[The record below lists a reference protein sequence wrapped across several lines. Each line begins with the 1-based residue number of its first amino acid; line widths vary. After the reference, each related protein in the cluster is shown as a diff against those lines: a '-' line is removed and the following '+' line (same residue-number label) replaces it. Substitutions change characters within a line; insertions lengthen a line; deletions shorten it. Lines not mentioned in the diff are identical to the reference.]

1 MASISD
7 KITKVKDGSNPNV
20 ARVVTPRPANS
31 DTLSVDSL
39 AGWSEDTAMHFM
51 TYRVDST
58 GKVVPGSQRDWK
70 GMANKATGQ
79 IISLQILNNA
89 IDDGNL
95 VGDIVQ
101 AGPTAGWAQ
110 DLAEAMLE
118 SHNSDG
124 SLKKGAVGAENIA
137 KDSIVA
143 ESIKEKSITADK
155 IDFTTIPMFSATP
168 SKWKPLRRTPD
179 NQLMYNKVEYDEVIY
194 DTASMYDPASF
205 TAKIPKDGVYH
216 IDARVAISETGFY
229 SNCTAY
235 AGIFK
240 NDKLVKES
248 THTRGTDNK
257 LHLPRPSLS
266 VDLLLK
272 KNDVIDIRA
281 FCDDQR
287 TYGGESTISEFSM
300 RLVGIIQPSRP
311 VNLAR
316 REYK

>member
-1 MASISD
+1 MASVSD

-39 AGWSEDTAMHFM
+39 TGWTEDTAVHFM

-79 IISLQILNNA
+79 IISLQIQNNA

-101 AGPTAGWAQ
+101 AGPTASWAQ

-137 KDSIVA
+137 KDSITKDA
-143 ESIKEKSITADK
+143 LKEGSITADK
-155 IDFTTIPMFSATP
+155 IDFTTIPMFSATS
-168 SKWKPLRRTPD
+168 SKWEVLPQ
-179 NQLMYNKVEYDEVIY
+179 NQHTIVKYDSVIY
-194 DTASMYDPASF
+194 DTAKMYDTKTF
-205 TAKIPKDGVYH
+205 TAKVPKDGVYH
-216 IDARVAISETGFY
+216 IDARTGIAQTGFFSGY
-229 SNCTAY
+229 TEYIS
-235 AGIFK
+235 IFK
-240 NDKLVKES
+240 NGTMIKES
-248 THTRGTDNK
+248 NRTRGTDNDR
-257 LHLPRPSLS
+257 HLPRPSLS

-272 KNDVIDIRA
+272 KNDEINIRA
-281 FCDDQR
+281 FCSDQR
-287 TYGGESTISEFSM
+287 SYGGDSTISEFSM
-300 RLVGIIQPSRP
+300 RLVGII
-311 VNLAR
+311 
-316 REYK
+316 

>member
-1 MASISD
+1 MASVSD

-39 AGWSEDTAMHFM
+39 TGWTEDTAVHFM

-79 IISLQILNNA
+79 IISLQIQNNA

-101 AGPTAGWAQ
+101 AGPTASWAQ

-124 SLKKGAVGAENIA
+124 SLKKGAVGAESIA
-137 KDSIVA
+137 KDSVTKDA
-143 ESIKEKSITADK
+143 LKDGSITADK
-155 IDFTTIPMFSATP
+155 IDFTTIPMFSATS
-168 SKWKPLRRTPD
+168 SKWEVLPQ
-179 NQLMYNKVEYDEVIY
+179 NQHTIVKYDSVVY
-194 DTASMYDPASF
+194 DTAKMYDTKTF
-205 TAKIPKDGVYH
+205 TAKVPKDGVYH
-216 IDARVAISETGFY
+216 IDARTGIAQTGFFSGY
-229 SNCTAY
+229 TEY
-235 AGIFK
+235 ITIFK
-240 NDKLVKES
+240 NGTMIKES
-248 THTRGTDNK
+248 NRTRGTDNDR
-257 LHLPRPSLS
+257 HLPRPSLS

-272 KNDVIDIRA
+272 KNDEINIRA
-281 FCDDQR
+281 FCSDQR
-287 TYGGESTISEFSM
+287 NYGGDSTISEFSM
-300 RLVGIIQPSRP
+300 RLVGII
-311 VNLAR
+311 
-316 REYK
+316 

>member
-1 MASISD
+1 MASVSD

-39 AGWSEDTAMHFM
+39 TGWSEDTAMHFM

-79 IISLQILNNA
+79 IISLQIQNNA

-155 IDFTTIPMFSATP
+155 IDFTTM
-168 SKWKPLRRTPD
+168 PD
-179 NQLMYNKVEYDEVIY
+179 NKYKTTEQDTGQKWIDGRPIYRKVVRGTINLAGNRTGLLPHGIQDLTKKWEVIRY
-194 DTASMYDPASF
+194 YGSMRLGGSLSDNISKQ
-205 TAKIPKDGVYH
+205 TIPY
-216 IDARVAISETGFY
+216 I
-229 SNCTAY
+229 
-235 AGIFK
+235 
-240 NDKLVKES
+240 ES
-248 THTRGTDNK
+248 THQSGITSIDNT
-257 LHLPRPSLS
+257 
-266 VDLLLK
+266 
-272 KNDVIDIRA
+272 NI
-281 FCDDQR
+281 
-287 TYGGESTISEFSM
+287 EISGSYPWGNSEVSIV
-300 RLVGIIQPSRP
+300 L
-311 VNLAR
+311 
-316 REYK
+316 EYVK